1 MRNDEM
7 SNLNLDPKPWVLRK
21 PGEPYKV
28 SELFTFEVIGL
39 LEAHPELI
47 DHIEWSPEASFLGDH
62 REYPYIQK
70 YESPR
75 AFLLQSLKGLAER
88 SELYKDWGLLEEPH
102 EDNLDSEPDTKD
114 HPLTVYIENMTV
126 NIYNQ
131 GSQE

>member
-1 MRNDEM
+1 M
-7 SNLNLDPKPWVLRK
+7 SHREDLDPKPWVLRK

-47 DHIEWSPEASFLGDH
+47 DHIEWAPEASFLGNH
-62 REYPYIQK
+62 REYPYIQN

-88 SELYKDWGLLEEPH
+88 AELYKDWGLLEEPR
-102 EDNLDSEPDTKD
+102 EDDLEVETATQYNPFTIS
-114 HPLTVYIENMTV
+114 IENMTV
-126 NIYNQ
+126 TIYNR

>member
-7 SNLNLDPKPWVLRK
+7 SNLNLDPKPWVIRK
-21 PGEPYKV
+21 PGEPHKV
-28 SELFTFEVIGL
+28 SEMSTLEVIGI

-47 DHIEWSPEASFLGDH
+47 DHIEWSPEASFLGNH

-126 NIYNQ
+126 NIYN
-131 GSQE
+131 

>member
-1 MRNDEM
+1 M
-7 SNLNLDPKPWVLRK
+7 SHREDLDPKPWVLRK

-62 REYPYIQK
+62 REYPYIQN

-88 SELYKDWGLLEEPH
+88 SELYKDWGILEESC
-102 EDNLDSEPDTKD
+102 EDDLEVETATQYNPFTIS
-114 HPLTVYIENMTV
+114 IENMTV
-126 NIYNQ
+126 TIYNR